1 VYERWIDPVYA
12 VVETGGRQ
20 YRMSAGGNVRIN
32 RLEAEPGEQVEFE
45 NILLIGG
52 NEETKI
58 GQPFVPGAKVKATVV
73 DQGREK
79 KIIVL
84 KFKPKRRYRRKA
96 GHRQHYTQVFVN
108 EILAGE

>member
-1 VYERWIDPVYA
+1 VYA

-20 YRMSAGGNVRIN
+20 YRMSAGRNVRVN
-32 RLEAEPGEQVEFE
+32 RLEAEQGQQVEFE
-45 NILLIGG
+45 HVLLIGG
-52 NEETKI
+52 DGETKI
-58 GQPFVPGAKVKATVV
+58 GKPFVPGAKVIATVV

-96 GHRQHYTQVFVN
+96 GHRQHYTQVLVN
-108 EILAGE
+108 EIIADE

>member
-1 VYERWIDPVYA
+1 MYA

-20 YRMSAGGNVRIN
+20 HRMTAGSNVRIN

-45 NILLIGG
+45 NVLLVGG
-52 NEETKI
+52 DGETRI

-73 DQGREK
+73 DQGREQ

-96 GHRQHYTQVFVN
+96 GHRQHYTQVFVD
-108 EILAGE
+108 EVLAGE